1 VSANLFLVLLAALY
15 IADGLT
21 TMWLLKRPDNVEANP
36 AIRFLIE
43 RLGVSEALIVV
54 KVGMFIAAAA
64 NVTALGRHAML
75 VTLAVYLV
83 VVGHNYWLV
92 LEQRRA
98 A

>member
-1 VSANLFLVLLAALY
+1 MSANLFLVLLAALY

-54 KVGMFIAAAA
+54 KVGMFIAAAMQ
-64 NVTALGRHAML
+64 VGGLGRRGMYAM
-75 VTLAVYLV
+75 LAVYLV

>member
-1 VSANLFLVLLAALY
+1 MSANLFLVLLGALY
-15 IADGLT
+15 IGDGLT
-21 TMWLLKRPDNVEANP
+21 SMWLLNRPDNVEANP

-43 RLGVSEALIVV
+43 RLGVSEALVVV
-54 KVGMFIAAAA
+54 KVGMFIAAAMQ
-64 NVTALGRHAML
+64 VGGLGRRGMYAMI
-75 VTLAVYLV
+75 AVYLV